1 MIFKEYLPP
10 GRYSFCVNLRF
21 SLAERGRMW
30 YNQGEENKLGFS
42 GEFENAKCKMQN
54 AKLMKPFADA
64 KACLVV
70 KVRE

>member
-1 MIFKEYLPP
+1 MAAAFLVREKEISLREDALFCFDAVGQIFKLQ
-10 GRYSFCVNLRF
+10 FI
-21 SLAERGRMW
+21 
-30 YNQGEENKLGFS
+30 GEL
-42 GEFENAKCKMQN
+42 ENAKCKMQN